1 MANSDWKQRL
11 ARQQA
16 VLKEGRGHLV
26 VIASYGTGGPEPAD
40 APYVIPGQ
48 TATMSEEFLR
58 KHAYDLGVQNVVYGR
73 RALEWMAP
81 AGDDS
86 LPGLYIDWGTGATA
100 SLFTGREANFQEG
113 TSYSTDTVVK
123 RWDDIDKLRF
133 DPENRWVKYELEFW
147 RGVASAYVEGIALLP
162 KLYRSP
168 LDLANDLRGNRIF
181 EDMVLEPEQVE
192 RLIERCT
199 DMIIEA
205 DRFFHAELPVIRQ
218 APSGIWGVA
227 VPGREMPGVNGDPV
241 DLISAEMGERFNHPY
256 IERLIEYGG
265 GMYFHH
271 HTLGASR
278 FESVSRIRGLTVQQ
292 YTADP
297 KCTRVYDVLD
307 ERWVAASHRAT
318 FDLWQNLFEAPD
330 VDAALNI
337 MSRGRFIVH
346 VNAERLAD
354 VQAMVERI
362 RRVEERSSR

>member
-1 MANSDWKQRL
+1 MASIWNQRL
-11 ARQQA
+11 ERQLG

-26 VIASYGTGGPEPAD
+26 VIASYGTGGPEPKD
-40 APYVIPGQ
+40 EPYVIEGQ
-48 TATMSEEFLR
+48 TATMSEEFIR
-58 KHAYDLGVQNVVYGR
+58 KHAYDLGIQNVVYGR
-73 RALEWMAP
+73 RAQCTLAA

-86 LPGLYIDWGTGATA
+86 VPGLYIDWGTGATA
-100 SLFTGREANFQEG
+100 SLFTGREANFQEC

-147 RGVASAYVEGIALLP
+147 RGVSSAYAEGIAVLP

-181 EDMVLEPEQVE
+181 EDMILEPEQVE
-192 RLIERCT
+192 RLIAKCT
-199 DMIIEA
+199 DMILDA
-205 DRFFHAELPVIRQ
+205 DRFFHSQSPVIRQ

-227 VPGREMPGVNGDPV
+227 LPGRGMLGVNGDPV

-271 HTLGASR
+271 HTLGISR
-278 FESVSRIRGLTVQQ
+278 FRSVAGIAGLTVQQ
-292 YTADP
+292 YTDDP
-297 KCTRVYDVLD
+297 KCPRVYDRLD
-307 ERWVAASHRAT
+307 EEWVAASRRAT
-318 FDLWQNLFEAPD
+318 IDVWQNLFSAPD
-330 VDAALNI
+330 VDKALGI

-346 VNAERLAD
+346 VNAERLSD

-362 RRVEERSSR
+362 RRAEAGN